1 MVTGVFI
8 TVVLVFVAS
17 NHSSTRY
24 ITSNQHKFSLIKL
37 TMAQMHI
44 TDTTKTNL
52 KNSGMEFLFG
62 LT

>member
-1 MVTGVFI
+1 MVISVFI
-8 TVVLVFVAS
+8 AVVLVFVAS

-24 ITSNQHKFSLIKL
+24 ITHNQHKLSLIKL

-44 TDTTKTNL
+44 TDTTKKNL
-52 KNSGMEFLFG
+52 KNSGIEFLFG